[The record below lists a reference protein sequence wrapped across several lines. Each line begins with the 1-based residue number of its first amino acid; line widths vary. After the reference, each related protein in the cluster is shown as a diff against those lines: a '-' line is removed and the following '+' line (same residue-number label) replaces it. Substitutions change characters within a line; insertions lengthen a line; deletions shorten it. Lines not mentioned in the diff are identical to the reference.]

1 MAQGYVAIVLHAHL
15 PFIRHPEHSRF
26 MEEDWLYEAITE
38 TYIPLINMMEGL
50 LRDDI
55 DFRLTMTL
63 SPPLCSMLMDPLLQN
78 RFIQHITRLIELT
91 DKEIHRTRHQTEFH
105 ELAWHYHHKFHAA
118 RNTFCDQYHRNL
130 VSAFKKFQDAIELCS
145 IFLTKLSKQ
154 ISLSSYEMISL
165 EINENIVKD
174 HLFLNVMTP
183 NNHLSISVPCSY

>member
-91 DKEIHRTRHQTEFH
+91 DKEIHRTRHQ
-105 ELAWHYHHKFHAA
+105 
-118 RNTFCDQYHRNL
+118 
-130 VSAFKKFQDAIELCS
+130 
-145 IFLTKLSKQ
+145 
-154 ISLSSYEMISL
+154 
-165 EINENIVKD
+165 
-174 HLFLNVMTP
+174 
-183 NNHLSISVPCSY
+183 